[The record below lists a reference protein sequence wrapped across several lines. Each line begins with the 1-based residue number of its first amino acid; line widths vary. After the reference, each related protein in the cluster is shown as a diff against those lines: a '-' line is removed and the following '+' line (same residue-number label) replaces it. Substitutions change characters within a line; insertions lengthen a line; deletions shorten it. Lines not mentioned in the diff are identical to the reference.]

1 MLNNIKYKTMNNDN
15 NTYQHIDGVKNN
27 ICTYTSSDTIL
38 TIEHALDK
46 YKTLANKL
54 NITPNDNIEYLLKQ
68 IGKSGITLKELY
80 TLIENSF

>member
-1 MLNNIKYKTMNNDN
+1 MNNDN